1 MDIGRYCTLKFY
13 NRQKRKYS
21 PLKSAQEWQILPLP
35 WDRIYL
41 IYTMSR
47 ELWGSLLEQHG
58 PTGGPWAPGY
68 VWAGTCCRCWGRAM
82 LAAARETQT
91 RGNAEQRN
99 PAQNSQLHLGI
110 YQLCH
115 ACELALFKSLPS
127 DSSWVCIGAIPL
139 SSIMPYFFL
148 SILWARV
155 LILCNQIS
163 TQPTFLEHVFFAHWW
178 LRDYMRMLGFLET
191 QELR

>member
-1 MDIGRYCTLKFY
+1 MDIGSYCTLKFY

-41 IYTMSR
+41 IYTMGR
-47 ELWGSLLEQHG
+47 ELWGSPLEQHG
-58 PTGGPWAPGY
+58 PTCGPWAPGY

-139 SSIMPYFFL
+139 SSIMPYFFNPYFEQEF
-148 SILWARV
+148 SSYAIRFPH
-155 LILCNQIS
+155 NQLFWSMSSLHI
-163 TQPTFLEHVFFAHWW
+163 
-178 LRDYMRMLGFLET
+178 G
-191 QELR
+191 